1 MATSSQGQTF
11 AGIDGLTSISV
22 KTADFKSAED
32 ASKKVDVSTLAI
44 AEGGNRVFDDAP
56 VTDIPAGGASG
67 KHITVSV
74 NFCSSAAPSVGD
86 TTDEFGGDL
95 ICIDV
100 QQEWKVGEY
109 ITGSATYVSY
119 VPE

>member
-11 AGIDGLTSISV
+11 GGIDGLTSISV
-22 KTADFKSAED
+22 KKVTSNSPDD

-44 AEGGNRVFDDAP
+44 ADGGNKVFDDAP

-67 KHITVSV
+67 AHVTVSV
-74 NFCSSAAPSVGD
+74 NFCSSAAPNVGD
-86 TTDEFGGDL
+86 TTTQYGATL

-100 QQEWKVGEY
+100 QQDWKVGEY

-119 VPE
+119 VP

>member
-1 MATSSQGQTF
+1 MTILADNTGFFIGNTNGGF
-11 AGIDGLTSISV
+11 AQAFDYAGHGDYC
-22 KTADFKSAED
+22 
-32 ASKKVDVSTLAI
+32 AI
-44 AEGGNRVFDDAP
+44 ADGGNKVYDDAP

-67 KHITVSV
+67 EHVTVSV
-74 NFCSSAAPSVGD
+74 NFCSSTAPSVGD

-100 QQEWKVGEY
+100 QQDWKVGEY

>member
-11 AGIDGLTSISV
+11 NGIDGLTSISV
-22 KTADFKSAED
+22 KKTESRSEKD

-44 AEGGNRVFDDAP
+44 ADGGNKVYDDAP

-67 KHITVSV
+67 AHVTVSV
-74 NFCSSAAPSVGD
+74 NFCSSAAPNVGD
-86 TTDEFGGDL
+86 TTTQYGATL

-100 QQEWKVGEY
+100 QQDWKVGEY

-119 VPE
+119 VP